1 MTEETFIETAR
12 EVAAPGYKRQ
22 PLDEELA
29 IFLEHAQELSE
40 FRDSATA
47 DEFDAFCRENEW
59 MGGTGPEVAPLLD
72 ALRKWWVQ
80 T

>member
-1 MTEETFIETAR
+1 MTEETFAETAR
-12 EVAAPGYKRQ
+12 EVTAPGYQRQ

-47 DEFDAFCRENEW
+47 DEFDDFCRENEW
-59 MGGTGPEVAPLLD
+59 MGGTGSEVAPLLD
-72 ALRKWWVQ
+72 ALRKWWEEA
-80 T
+80 